1 MIKENKKKLILTSV
15 VTLLPIL
22 IGVLLWNKLPEQVP
36 THWNAAGEVDGW
48 SSRAFAVFGLPC
60 FLFAIHWICLLVTSA
75 DPKKQNIQGK
85 PLNIVFWICPF
96 ISLLCAALTYGTAL
110 GAEFKVDKILPLFMG
125 ALFIVLGVYLPKCKQ
140 NYSVGIKLPW
150 TLNDE
155 ENWNKTHKLAG
166 KVWLV
171 GGVAFFFL
179 ILVPASFMTIA
190 LLFIA
195 LVITTIPV
203 VYSYLLY
210 SQADKKEED

>member
-22 IGVLLWNKLPEQVP
+22 IGLLLWNKLPEQVP

-60 FLFAIHWICLLVTSA
+60 VLFAIHWICLLVTSA

-85 PLNIVFWICPF
+85 PLNIVFWICPGV
-96 ISLLCAALTYGTAL
+96 SLLVAALTYGTAL
-110 GAEFKVDKILPLFMG
+110 GAEFKVDKILPIVMGILF
-125 ALFIVLGVYLPKCKQ
+125 VTLGIYLPKCKQ
-140 NYSVGIKLPW
+140 NYTVGIKLPW

-179 ILVPASFMTIA
+179 IFVPASFMTIA
-190 LLFIA
+190 VLLIA

-210 SQADKKEED
+210 SQANKKEED